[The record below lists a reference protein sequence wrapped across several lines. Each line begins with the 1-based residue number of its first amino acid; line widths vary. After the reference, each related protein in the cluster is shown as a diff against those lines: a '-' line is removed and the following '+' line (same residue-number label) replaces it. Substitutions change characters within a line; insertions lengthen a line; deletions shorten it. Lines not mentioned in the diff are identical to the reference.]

1 VRALFHPPGRR
12 ARYVPNHVSRP
23 KPRRPAL
30 VAVLPQLTLLIAS
43 ALLPFY
49 AIAAGTAEPRLI
61 LSNAFISAV
70 AIWSLLP
77 AVIAAVSKKIWN
89 EEQAPYAAYQ

>member
-1 VRALFHPPGRR
+1 VGRT
-12 ARYVPNHVSRP
+12 
-23 KPRRPAL
+23 KKRRPAFL
-30 VAVLPQLTLLIAS
+30 AVLPQLALLVAS

-77 AVIAAVSKKIWN
+77 AIVAAVSKKVWN
-89 EEQAPYAAYQ
+89 ETQPVYATSQ